1 MKPAHDP
8 LAAAFQLSITSESTT
23 VVEDDAIDLSAS
35 MSYDASRNAT
45 TPSSP
50 IRNGE
55 GLLNLKSS
63 LMTDGQFDAGKGAP
77 EDRLRCSMMMWKLP
91 ATAVPTS
98 TAGGKD
104 SKQQQK
110 GSSSGASIVKEKEP
124 EQILIR
130 ANTVAS
136 YWELNRQYLRE
147 MPIEIKPR
155 PDPHAAPTA
164 AASNSPIDPRAQV
177 SPDSQL
183 DPTTKV
189 AERSSIKRSLIG
201 RHCVIGKNVRLTGCI
216 LWDFVNIADGVKLEN
231 SIVCNNVRVGE
242 KSQITS
248 CELGS
253 GVQIPKD
260 SESRMSFV
268 LRRVLKRPAAVSSC
282 SQERED
288 RSWRRHLRQGP
299 LEGGAILPDS
309 D

>member
-1 MKPAHDP
+1 MA
-8 LAAAFQLSITSESTT
+8 
-23 VVEDDAIDLSAS
+23 DDDEAMDLSAS
-35 MSYDASRNAT
+35 MSLYDASRNAT

-50 IRNGE
+50 IRTGE
-55 GLLNLKSS
+55 SLINLKSS
-63 LMTDGQFDAGKGAP
+63 LIAENDRGVGHSTDAP
-77 EDRLRCSMMMWKLP
+77 EEQLRCSMMIWKLP
-91 ATAVPTS
+91 ATSTS
-98 TAGGKD
+98 TPIATSGKNP
-104 SKQQQK
+104 KQQQQK
-110 GSSSGASIVKEKEP
+110 EGSAGGIVKEKEP

-155 PDPHAAPTA
+155 PDPNAVSPA

-216 LWDFVNIADGVKLEN
+216 VWDFVNIADGVKLEN
-231 SIVCNNVRVGE
+231 SIVCNHVRVGE

-260 SESRMSFV
+260 SESGALMYA
-268 LRRVLKRPAAVSSC
+268 LRRGR
-282 SQERED
+282 D
-288 RSWRRHLRQGP
+288 H
-299 LEGGAILPDS
+299 
-309 D
+309 